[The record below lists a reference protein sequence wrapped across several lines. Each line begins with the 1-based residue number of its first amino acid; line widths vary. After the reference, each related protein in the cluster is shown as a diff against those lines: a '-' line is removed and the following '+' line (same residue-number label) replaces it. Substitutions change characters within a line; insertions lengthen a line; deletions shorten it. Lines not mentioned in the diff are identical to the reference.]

1 MKRFMNDKY
10 SSTTEFSSLEEEL
23 LETVQLFL
31 FLFFPVVA
39 SITLNMFIPLFF
51 GFLILGIIYWFSRL
65 MKI

>member
-39 SITLNMFIPLFF
+39 SITLNMFIPLFLD
-51 GFLILGIIYWFSRL
+51 FLILGIIYWFSRL

>member
-10 SSTTEFSSLEEEL
+10 TSTTEFSSLEEEL

-39 SITLNMFIPLFF
+39 SITLNMFIPLFLD
-51 GFLILGIIYWFSRL
+51 FLILGIIYWFSRL